1 VKEHDS
7 RGRSV
12 DSDIL
17 QGKADVLRAVRAIA
31 SQGSGA
37 DIANHNSEQEKNKPV
52 QVEVRPVVAI
62 RSDRDRLSSA
72 PQRDTGVRPAQ
83 AAAKAEEAKTAEKTT
98 VAARMDA
105 DEVRSAPDTAAIA
118 ADVSEVEAQGEA
130 VSEATEPFEESTAAV
145 SESGDDIEPQAEENS
160 GMPRFRLAEQ
170 ILAEQRRTASER
182 RQRSGAGDAG
192 GKTYAARDTVGEV
205 IREVKSNLA
214 STRPV
219 AEAKVKVAAGGAVMN
234 EDGMTPIQRQIVA
247 EIIARDIALYSGG
260 ITRRRTWPGNGNN

>member
-1 VKEHDS
+1 MTEQNN
-7 RGRSV
+7 RPGSV

-17 QGKADVLRAVRAIA
+17 QGKADVLRAVQSAAQGGGDRNSA
-31 SQGSGA
+31 SKHTPDA
-37 DIANHNSEQEKNKPV
+37 EKKAPV

-62 RSDRDRLSSA
+62 RSDRERLSSA
-72 PQRDTGVRPAQ
+72 PPKDGGTAKPAEPEQKRPVAGAGSGTAAEKPQ
-83 AAAKAEEAKTAEKTT
+83 KDAGDNAAPAVEKDGGSEAVKAVAEPEAEAKAVAEAAANAET
-98 VAARMDA
+98 
-105 DEVRSAPDTAAIA
+105 
-118 ADVSEVEAQGEA
+118 GELK
-130 VSEATEPFEESTAAV
+130 SQ
-145 SESGDDIEPQAEENS
+145 SG
-160 GMPRFRLAEQ
+160 GGVPRFKLAEQ